1 MEFALNFV
9 VENWDAIGSILL
21 SLHAA
26 ALGVVNLTKTPSDNS
41 KLSKAYKVVELI
53 ALVTKKAKQ

>member
-1 MEFALNFV
+1 METILTFV
-9 VENWDAIGSILL
+9 VDNWDAIGAILL
-21 SLHAA
+21 SLHGA

-41 KLSKAYKVVELI
+41 KLAKAYKAVELI